1 MTYQPETPSWKVRK
15 LQLEPIIYECKACT
29 FATPTSL
36 CTSLSKGLLHL
47 VQRQNESFC
56 LASGRVPASSMWKF
70 KELIEVEGLREI
82 HTPESF
88 SRDGVHGNTWH
99 PGFSVDLEAMGMTHI
114 ANYWYDWRLVGEMAR
129 KVRASLDW
137 TLKIAENFG

>member
-1 MTYQPETPSWKVRK
+1 
-15 LQLEPIIYECKACT
+15 
-29 FATPTSL
+29 
-36 CTSLSKGLLHL
+36 
-47 VQRQNESFC
+47 
-56 LASGRVPASSMWKF
+56 MWKF
-70 KELIEVEGLREI
+70 KGLIEVEGLREI